1 MIKGKLICKKIR
13 PTGVIYAQIKTKTIV
28 SSPIIPCVQVDF
40 EVGTSILSY
49 IQTSGNF
56 YIGNKVAITL
66 HLQLQDFFKNT
77 LTKNALILIL
87 YMIFNILGSWLKCL
101 IVKTYS
107 DQSSISHDSRQVL
120 FII

>member
-66 HLQLQDFFKNT
+66 HLQLQDFF
-77 LTKNALILIL
+77 
-87 YMIFNILGSWLKCL
+87 
-101 IVKTYS
+101 
-107 DQSSISHDSRQVL
+107 
-120 FII
+120 